1 MSTLKQQIIELVKE
15 HSESKSY
22 LDQIDFNPYEASGG
36 NYDDAFWLGHDA
48 GVIKLARTIMDLINK
63 VEDEVLLG

>member
-1 MSTLKQQIIELVKE
+1 MSTLKHQIIELVKK

-48 GVIKLARTIMDLINK
+48 GVIKLARIIMDHLNE
-63 VEDEVLLG
+63 VEDNV